1 MLSNLFIDVSNE
13 QVCVLIILWLGR
25 GIDDADSLSIDLG
38 IVHFFEATLS
48 FFFLNELK
56 VSISAG
62 LVSLRID
69 DNLGILDLESS
80 GGEELIE
87 VKIEEALL
95 RKTAYIETRKFVHSC
110 LALLLVL
117 NVSTLS
123 VRSMSNVHV
132 VELLSEEILGVGHL
146 LLLLSTLR
154 EIGLRVNSHGRT
166 HLLHHHGWHS
176 HRVDWLLDRHA
187 HHHGVTKGHLAWH
200 IRKHF
205 AIKLA
210 FGRGWVI

>member
-1 MLSNLFIDVSNE
+1 
-13 QVCVLIILWLGR
+13 
-25 GIDDADSLSIDLG
+25 LSIDLG
-38 IVHFFEATLS
+38 VVHLVEATLS

-69 DNLGILDLESS
+69 DNLGILDFESS

-95 RKTAYIETRKFVHSC
+95 RKTADIETRKFIHSC

-132 VELLSEEILGVGHL
+132 VELLSEEILGVGYL
-146 LLLLSTLR
+146 LLQLLLSTLW

-166 HLLHHHGWHS
+166 HLLHHHRWHS
-176 HRVDWLLDRHA
+176 HRVHWLLDGDT

-210 FGRGWVI
+210 FGRAWVI

>member
-1 MLSNLFIDVSNE
+1 
-13 QVCVLIILWLGR
+13 
-25 GIDDADSLSIDLG
+25 LSIDLG
-38 IVHFFEATLS
+38 VVHLVEATLS

-80 GGEELIE
+80 GGEELVE
-87 VKIEEALL
+87 VKIKEALL
-95 RKTAYIETRKFVHSC
+95 RKTTDIETRKFIHSC
-110 LALLLVL
+110 FALLLVL

-132 VELLSEEILGVGHL
+132 VELLSEEILGVGYL
-146 LLLLSTLR
+146 LLQLLLSTLW

-166 HLLHHHGWHS
+166 HLLHHHRWHC
-176 HRVDWLLDRHA
+176 HRVDWLLDGDA

-210 FGRGWVI
+210 FGRAWVI

>member
-1 MLSNLFIDVSNE
+1 MGFIFILDVCQAFALLALGVGLKFGRNNVSERFEEVEDLLLSNLFIDVSDE
-13 QVCVLIILWLGR
+13 QVSVLIILRLGR
-25 GIDDADSLSIDLG
+25 GIDDADGLSINLG
-38 IVHFFEATLS
+38 VVHLVEATLS

-80 GGEELIE
+80 GGEELVE
-87 VKIEEALL
+87 VKIKEALL
-95 RKTAYIETRKFVHSC
+95 RKTADIETRKFVHSC

-132 VELLSEEILGVGHL
+132 VELLSEEILGV
-146 LLLLSTLR
+146 R
-154 EIGLRVNSHGRT
+154 
-166 HLLHHHGWHS
+166 
-176 HRVDWLLDRHA
+176 
-187 HHHGVTKGHLAWH
+187 
-200 IRKHF
+200 
-205 AIKLA
+205 
-210 FGRGWVI
+210 